1 MSKGSSAMVFGV
13 SPPAQDLCLGK
24 VLLSMITTLFPA
36 SRKMFAAI
44 DPAGPAPIITM
55 SVLMSIFSAT
65 FHLVENNQKNKFVS
79 LKTNSEMTIF
89 QTFLIFIFRNIFE
102 DYQ

>member
-13 SPPAQDLCLGK
+13 SPPAHDLCLGK
-24 VLLSMITTLFPA
+24 LLLSMITTLLPA
-36 SRKMFAAI
+36 SRNTFAAM

-65 FHLVENNQKNKFVS
+65 C
-79 LKTNSEMTIF
+79 
-89 QTFLIFIFRNIFE
+89 FI
-102 DYQ
+102 